1 MDQHQKLLNLLL
13 GHTPHRQAK
22 RFSEIRLSFLG
33 YEEKTHTDTITHE
46 PSSSTTAREESS
58 SQYRRT
64 GLKGKMHF

>member
-13 GHTPHRQAK
+13 GHTRVRPK
-22 RFSEIRLSFLG
+22 RFLRSGSAFLG

-46 PSSSTTAREESS
+46 PSSPTAARDESS
-58 SQYRRT
+58 SQYWMT